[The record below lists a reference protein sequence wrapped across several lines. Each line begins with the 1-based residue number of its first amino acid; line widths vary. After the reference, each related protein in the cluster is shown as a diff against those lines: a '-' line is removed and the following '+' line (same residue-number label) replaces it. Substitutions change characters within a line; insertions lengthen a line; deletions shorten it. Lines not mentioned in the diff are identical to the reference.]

1 MGWRDCKPS
10 RLAASTKAAEAYA
23 RRRAALSSGD
33 RLAVVAFN
41 THAHVA
47 LPLTGIGHLDRIVKH
62 LSALKAGGGTD
73 IAQGLRVAHDLL
85 ARDAHERA
93 LLPRYQ
99 RLLLLTDGHGGR
111 PLTWANRLK
120 GAGVLIEVMGFGG
133 DPAAVDEGL
142 LRKVATTDASG
153 FAHYWFFRDT
163 DGLVAHYEDL
173 ATGIVFRGH
182 NP

>member
-10 RLAASTKAAEAYA
+10 RLAASTKATGAFG
-23 RRRAALSSGD
+23 RRRAALSCGD

-41 THAHVA
+41 THAHVV

-62 LSALKAGGGTD
+62 LSTLKAGGGTD
-73 IAQGLRVAHDLL
+73 IAEGLRVAHDLL
-85 ARDAHERA
+85 ARDARERA
-93 LLPRYQ
+93 MLPRYQ
-99 RLLLLTDGHGGR
+99 RLLVLTDGHGGR

-120 GAGVLIEVMGFGG
+120 GAGVLIEVIGFGG

-142 LRKVATTDASG
+142 LRKVATTDANG
-153 FAHYWFFRDT
+153 CTHYWFFRDT
-163 DGLVAHYEDL
+163 DGLVAHYENL
-173 ATGIVFRGH
+173 ASGIVFRGH

>member
-1 MGWRDCKPS
+1 
-10 RLAASTKAAEAYA
+10 
-23 RRRAALSSGD
+23 
-33 RLAVVAFN
+33 
-41 THAHVA
+41 
-47 LPLTGIGHLDRIVKH
+47 
-62 LSALKAGGGTD
+62 
-73 IAQGLRVAHDLL
+73 
-85 ARDAHERA
+85 
-93 LLPRYQ
+93 
-99 RLLLLTDGHGGR
+99 
-111 PLTWANRLK
+111 
-120 GAGVLIEVMGFGG
+120 MGFGG